1 MMHMWQWLVQTLQA
15 HPELAIF
22 LTLAMGY
29 WVGAL
34 KLGSFS
40 LGAVTGTLLAGVLVG
55 QLDIEISAQIKSVF
69 FVMFLFAV
77 GFGVGPQFA
86 RGIAN
91 DGIPQAIFAVVI
103 SCLCLLSVYIAAYVS
118 GYGPGLAAGLL
129 AGAQTI
135 SASIGL
141 ATNAIGKLDLTPD
154 QVQQQLDLIPVAYAV
169 TYLFVTVGTG
179 WIIAFIG
186 PKLLGV
192 DLVKE
197 CKRYEAA
204 MSAGNAEGNL
214 HTAWQQ
220 YIIRAFRLETPGL
233 IAGKTVAEA
242 EANANGRLFLEN
254 LRRDGKIIAFDE
266 NTVLQ
271 VGDIVAV
278 SGKHEALVEWAS
290 RATEVSD
297 AELLNIP
304 IEVVDV
310 YVASSR
316 ADGKTL
322 IDLANS
328 SVARGI
334 YVTRIRRGS
343 MGVDIPVLAQTK
355 LNRGDIVSI
364 RGTQKHVDAITE
376 EFGYADR
383 PTDVTSMVLVGLA
396 IAIGGLLGAIVVP
409 VEGVPITLSSS
420 GGALIAGL
428 VVGWVRSFFPKI
440 GTVPS
445 STLWF
450 MNSVG
455 LNIFIA
461 VVGITAGP
469 TFIAGL
475 KQVGAEIFLWGLFA
489 TGVPML
495 LAPLIGKYIFRFD
508 PAINL
513 GCCGGARTSTA
524 SVAMVADVAKSN
536 VPMLGYTVP
545 YAVSNTL
552 LTLWGM
558 VIVLMVGK

>member
-1 MMHMWQWLVQTLQA
+1 MMHAWEWVEGMLRSN
-15 HPELAIF
+15 PELAIF
-22 LTLAMGY
+22 LTLALGY
-29 WVGAL
+29 WIGGL
-34 KLGSFS
+34 KFGSFS
-40 LGAVTGTLLAGVLVG
+40 LGAVTGTLLAGVLIG
-55 QLDIEISAQIKSVF
+55 QLDITISAQIKSVF
-69 FVMFLFAV
+69 FVLFLFAV

-103 SCLCLLSVYIAAYVS
+103 SCLCLASVYAAAYFS

-129 AGAQTI
+129 AGSQTI

-141 ATNAIGKLDLTPD
+141 ATDAINNLELSPEEIRK
-154 QVQQQLDLIPVAYAV
+154 QLDLIPVAYAV
-169 TYLFVTVGTG
+169 TYLFGTVGTG

-192 DLVKE
+192 DIVQE
-197 CKRYEAA
+197 CKRYEAE
-204 MSAGNAEGNL
+204 MSAGAPDPRL
-214 HTAWQQ
+214 HSAWQQ
-220 YIIRAFRLETPGL
+220 YIIRAFKLTTPGL
-233 IAGKTVAEA
+233 IAGKTVAQA

-254 LRRDGKIIAFDE
+254 LQRDGKIIEFDG

-271 VGDIVAV
+271 LGDIVAV
-278 SGKHEALVEWAS
+278 SGKHEALVEWAG
-290 RATEVSD
+290 RAVEVSN

-304 IEVVDV
+304 VEVLDV
-310 YVASSR
+310 YVSSR
-316 ADGKTL
+316 KANGQTL
-322 IDLANS
+322 QSLAQRS
-328 SVARGI
+328 TARGI

-343 MGVDIPVLAQTK
+343 MGVDIPVLANTK
-355 LNRGDIVSI
+355 LYRGDIVSI
-364 RGTQKHVDAITE
+364 RGTNKHVEEIIK
-376 EFGYADR
+376 EFGFADR
-383 PTDVTSMVLVGLA
+383 PTDVTNMVLVGLA
-396 IAIGGLLGAIVVP
+396 IAIGGILGGIVMP
-409 VEGVPITLSSS
+409 VNGVPITLSTS

-428 VVGWVRSFFPKI
+428 LVGWVRSFFPKL
-440 GTVPS
+440 GSVPS

-455 LNIFIA
+455 LNVFIA

-475 KQVGAEIFLWGLFA
+475 QQVGFEIFFWGLFA

-495 LAPLIGKYIFRFD
+495 LAPLIGKYIFHFD

-552 LTLWGM
+552 LTLWGL
-558 VIVLMVGK
+558 VVVLMLR

>member
-1 MMHMWQWLVQTLQA
+1 MHVWEWVVGMLRSN
-15 HPELAIF
+15 PELAIF
-22 LTLAMGY
+22 LTLALGY
-29 WVGAL
+29 WIGAR
-34 KLGSFS
+34 KFGSFS
-40 LGAVTGTLLAGVLVG
+40 LGAVTGTLLAGVLIG
-55 QLDIEISAQIKSVF
+55 QLDITISQEIKSVF
-69 FVMFLFAV
+69 FMLFLFAV

-103 SCLCLLSVYIAAYVS
+103 SCLCLASVYAAAYVS

-129 AGAQTI
+129 AGSQTI

-141 ATNAIGKLDLTPD
+141 ATDAISNLDLSPEE
-154 QVQQQLDLIPVAYAV
+154 VRQQLDLIPVAYAV
-169 TYLFVTVGTG
+169 TYLFGTVGTG
-179 WIIAFIG
+179 WIIAFVG

-192 DLVKE
+192 DIEKE
-197 CKRYEAA
+197 CKRYEAE
-204 MSAGNAEGNL
+204 MSAGSPDLA
-214 HTAWQQ
+214 HYSAWQQ
-220 YIIRAFRLETPGL
+220 YILRAFKLTTPGL

-254 LRRDGKIIAFDE
+254 LRRDGKIIEFDE
-266 NTVLQ
+266 NTVLEL
-271 VGDIVAV
+271 GDIVAV
-278 SGKHEALVEWAS
+278 SGKHEALVEWAG
-290 RATEVSD
+290 RAQEVSD

-304 IEVVDV
+304 VEILDV
-310 YVASSR
+310 YVSSPK
-316 ADGKTL
+316 ANGQTL
-322 IDLANS
+322 QDLAHRS
-328 SVARGI
+328 SARGI

-343 MGVDIPVLAQTK
+343 MGVDIPVRAHTK
-355 LNRGDIVSI
+355 LYRGDIVSI
-364 RGTQKHVDAITE
+364 RGTSKHVEEIIK
-376 EFGYADR
+376 EFGFADR
-383 PTDVTSMVLVGLA
+383 PTDVTNMVLVGLA
-396 IAIGGLLGAIVVP
+396 IAIGGILGGIVIP
-409 VEGVPITLSSS
+409 VGGVPITLSTS

-428 VVGWVRSFFPKI
+428 LMGWVRSFFPKL
-440 GTVPS
+440 GSVPS

-455 LNIFIA
+455 LNVFIA

-475 KQVGAEIFLWGLFA
+475 QQVGFEIFFWGLFA

-524 SVAMVADVAKSN
+524 SVAMLADVAKSN

-552 LTLWGM
+552 LTLWGLVVVM
-558 VIVLMVGK
+558 MLG